1 MSMCTHPRGMA
12 LVEAMVASAVLA
24 IGVLGAARL
33 LLHAQASLR
42 EVRAQAHA
50 HTLANQALDCA
61 LAGRSPCPASPSTVY
76 AGMRYTVT
84 LERSPLGPELQ
95 GLRSTVAWTPEGGTQ
110 IDPTPRFIRW
120 ETRLSGLTGWLGL
133 SSP

>member
-1 MSMCTHPRGMA
+1 MKATIAPRGMA

-33 LLHAQASLR
+33 GLHTQASLR
-42 EVRAQAHA
+42 ETRASAHA
-50 HTLANQALDCA
+50 QSLASQALDCA
-61 LAGRSPCPASPSTVY
+61 VAGAQPCPTSASSDE

-84 LERSPLGPELQ
+84 LERSALGPDLQ
-95 GLRSTVAWTPEGGTQ
+95 VLQASVEWASDGGSSSAGVHRLSWQ
-110 IDPTPRFIRW
+110 
-120 ETRLSGLTGWLGL
+120 TRLSTLPDGLGL

>member
-1 MSMCTHPRGMA
+1 MSTSTRLLGMA

-33 LLHAQASLR
+33 ALHAQASLR
-42 EVRAQAHA
+42 EARAQAQA
-50 HTLANQALDCA
+50 YTLASQALDCA
-61 LAGRSPCPASPSTVY
+61 LAGRSPCPAAPSTVY

-84 LERSPLGPELQ
+84 LERSALSPELQ
-95 GLRSTVAWTPEGGTQ
+95 GLQATVAWVPDGGTHT
-110 IDPTPRFIRW
+110 DPTPRFIRW
-120 ETRLSGLTGWLGL
+120 ETRLSGLPGWLGL